1 MPPEETIQI
10 QIQSSCSKSEDNK
23 ENVKNQHCLPLFAPF
38 FRCQTNSDLN
48 LQIGKTT
55 FHAHRCIIHSKTD
68 RFDFKGISI
77 IFWLYRGDNFGG
89 TKTRMKSLDKC

>member
-10 QIQSSCSKSEDNK
+10 QIQSCSKSEDNK

-48 LQIGKTT
+48 LQIGKST

-68 RFDFKGISI
+68 RLDFKGISI
-77 IFWLYRGDNFGG
+77 FKSWYEGDNFGG
-89 TKTRMKSLDKC
+89 TKTRTKSLDKC

>member
-10 QIQSSCSKSEDNK
+10 QLNQCSKSEDNK

-68 RFDFKGISI
+68 RFDFKGKYLNFKI
-77 IFWLYRGDNFGG
+77 WYGGDNRRGVL
-89 TKTRMKSLDKC
+89 RLE